1 MVVYLGSAALLC
13 LRNYWLLGR
22 GQAIKN
28 YTSVLPIRDL
38 LSLFLRTKNGPFFFF
53 FCSHVSLQTRSC
65 SDTRVHET
73 LSGCGSMIGQHGG
86 GYISGKSFLPLLFL
100 TICNL
105 SFQARRPLKFSGAF
119 FKKGY
124 YRPPLIL
131 YHAVHRPA
139 SPSFH
144 APLPLSSHS
153 EAKWEEV
160 RVSERPGTNVWEP
173 SAMPD
178 CAFAPDV
185 CSVFFFFSFA
195 FDPWQISNF
204 VWFLLN
210 HRLTLSAD
218 DPSHLLPRPSG
229 VFKTVCGEKEQE
241 KIIKLFLTWN
251 SEDLLPMET
260 SDSRQKA
267 WSSYKSI
274 KKKFKKTCKMYTHKK
289 NLKVSY
295 TGKCLWIKQVERT
308 KLNLHLFY
316 LWGVLLHL
324 LSLLKNN
331 HFNYEVIFL
340 PPRCKQNFLSCK

>member
-173 SAMPD
+173 SAMPA

-185 CSVFFFFSFA
+185 CSVFFFF
-195 FDPWQISNF
+195 
-204 VWFLLN
+204 LL
-210 HRLTLSAD
+210 RLIHDRSPTLSGSYWTIVL
-218 DPSHLLPRPSG
+218 PSVQTIHHT
-229 VFKTVCGEKEQE
+229 FYQ
-241 KIIKLFLTWN
+241 
-251 SEDLLPMET
+251 DLLGFLKQYVGK
-260 SDSRQKA
+260 RNKR
-267 WSSYKSI
+267 KS
-274 KKKFKKTCKMYTHKK
+274 
-289 NLKVSY
+289 
-295 TGKCLWIKQVERT
+295 
-308 KLNLHLFY
+308 
-316 LWGVLLHL
+316 
-324 LSLLKNN
+324 
-331 HFNYEVIFL
+331 
-340 PPRCKQNFLSCK
+340 